1 MNLNNKMMNNTDKI
15 QRILKEIRVLQPSP
29 LGTLQVIVGLL
40 QLPDILMKLIFN
52 GPGLAQVIL

>member
-1 MNLNNKMMNNTDKI
+1 MNLNNTDKL
-15 QRILKEIRVLQPSP
+15 QQILKEIRVLQPSP
-29 LGTLQVIVGLL
+29 LGTLQVIIGLL